1 MKGGNGGSLIFPA
14 SSVGFYLGTCSSA
27 DSLQFGCSSG
37 WICGHH

>member
-1 MKGGNGGSLIFPA
+1 MKGGYRWFRLFPA

-27 DSLQFGCSSG
+27 DSLHFGCSLG